1 MAQTSTYTY
10 DHTHY
15 KCSDPEKTA
24 RWFTE
29 HFGAVE
35 VGRRTVRNLLI
46 ISLNA
51 GGAIVNFSPRFPQEE
66 VEERPAK
73 ARYGVYHICFAVKD
87 LNVRAAALKAAGLKF
102 TLEPTKVADDLTIA
116 FVEGPD
122 GISVELLERR

>member
-1 MAQTSTYTY
+1 MAATYTY

-24 RWFTE
+24 QWFKD

-51 GGAIVNFSPRFPQEE
+51 GGQIVNFSPRFPTEE
-66 VEERPAK
+66 VDEKPARS
-73 ARYGVYHICFAVKD
+73 RYGVYHICFAVKG
-87 LNVRAAALKAAGLKF
+87 LNARAAELKARGLKF
-102 TLEPTKVADDLTIA
+102 SLEPAKVTDDLAIS

-122 GISVELLERR
+122 GISVEVLEHL